1 MNDEIIESFEKVN
14 SFRIIFE
21 AFIKNTEIIDNRT
34 FFDDKDIY
42 DCTNNV
48 YILKRNKEINVYE
61 IVCNIIHGILIE
73 SRYDARWNERHY
85 ILNLYNDNDFDF
97 EPITYRYEIDN
108 KYIIGEKDIIIN
120 NDYFLDNNYFLKDI
134 DLQKLINT
142 FFLYPREYIDL
153 IFKYKHDYSKNIN
166 ITNIRYKKDYR
177 ASDMIL
183 LYHLKKINNINKITD
198 KYMYYIL
205 INNLKNIN
213 DIINF
218 FIQNNILD
226 KKINDI
232 ALIDLI
238 NENIDNNYIIKNIN
252 KINLNIIKHRT
263 KKELIYL
270 MNNINDF
277 GLKLKITNLIGEKN
291 D

>member
-166 ITNIRYKKDYR
+166 ITNPDNVEDLVNEIIKANNNVKNSSSN
-177 ASDMIL
+177 SDWRLFGEDMQTLTSLIEQL
-183 LYHLKKINNINKITD
+183 ENIVSENTNQNTTNEVINDVTNNTINNI
-198 KYMYYIL
+198 
-205 INNLKNIN
+205 
-213 DIINF
+213 
-218 FIQNNILD
+218 
-226 KKINDI
+226 
-232 ALIDLI
+232 
-238 NENIDNNYIIKNIN
+238 EN
-252 KINLNIIKHRT
+252 
-263 KKELIYL
+263 
-270 MNNINDF
+270 
-277 GLKLKITNLIGEKN
+277 
-291 D
+291 